1 MYTSLMTAGVTFCG
15 IFVTLRVIDDGGGH
29 VLGHFCDL
37 EGWECNAKIFLL
49 SL

>member
-1 MYTSLMTAGVTFCG
+1 MTAGVTFSA
-15 IFVTLRVIDDGGGH
+15 IFVDVDVIGDGGGH
-29 VLGHFCDL
+29 ILGHYCYL